1 MQLTINQFEVL
12 TTIEENEK
20 KLSQRDIAKETK
32 LSLGTINKVISE
44 LLENKLID
52 KENAITQNGLKV
64 LEPYR
69 VKRAI
74 FLAAGFGSRLVPIT
88 LNTPK
93 PLVLV
98 NGKRI
103 IETLLDAV
111 VKAEIEEIYIVTGY
125 LSEQFE
131 ILKKKYPQ
139 IKFVENNMYN
149 EANNISSAVC
159 VRYLLQN
166 AYVLE
171 ADLLLR
177 NKKLIRKYEYETN
190 FLSIPVESTDDWCF
204 ATDHNG
210 VITEEKVGGTDC
222 HQMVGIS
229 YWSEADGIKLANDL
243 NEVYLS
249 QGGKERYWEQVP
261 LVYKKENYQVHVR
274 ECIAED
280 ITEIDTFNE
289 LKAIDNRYVT
299 G

>member
-1 MQLTINQFEVL
+1 MNKTVKELTEKNYC
-12 TTIEENEK
+12 ENG
-20 KLSQRDIAKETK
+20 R
-32 LSLGTINKVISE
+32 
-44 LLENKLID
+44 
-52 KENAITQNGLKV
+52 ITQAGLDA

-69 VKRAI
+69 VKRAV
-74 FLAAGFGSRLVPIT
+74 FVAAGFGSRMVPIT

-93 PLVLV
+93 PLVRV
-98 NGKRI
+98 NGTRI
-103 IETLLDAV
+103 IDTLLDAV
-111 VKAEIEEIYIVTGY
+111 VEAGIPEIVIVRGY
-125 LSEQFE
+125 LGEQFDQ
-131 ILKKKYPQ
+131 LLYKYPN
-139 IKFVENNMYN
+139 IRFVENPIYN

-274 ECIAED
+274 ECKAED

>member
-149 EANNISSAVC
+149 EANNISSAYL
-159 VRYLLQN
+159 VRNLIKN

-171 ADLLLR
+171 SDLYLY
-177 NKKLIRKYEYETN
+177 NPKLIRKYEYHSN
-190 FLSIPVESTDDWCF
+190 FLGYYVDRSDDWCIEVK
-204 ATDHNG
+204 NG
-210 VITEEKVGGTDC
+210 IITKEKVGGINC
-222 HQMVGIS
+222 YQMVGIS
-229 YWSEADGIKLANDL
+229 YYDENDGQSIEKDME
-243 NEVYLS
+243 EVFNS
-249 QGGKERYWEQVP
+249 PGGKEKYWEQVI
-261 LVYKKENYQVHVR
+261 LDICKKNYNIYLR
-274 ECIAED
+274 ECQKED
-280 ITEIDTFNE
+280 IIEIDTFNE
-289 LKAIDNRYVT
+289 LKAIDKSYDV
-299 G
+299 

>member
-1 MQLTINQFEVL
+1 MITKREFDTLVLLT
-12 TTIEENEK
+12 
-20 KLSQRDIAKETK
+20 ETK
-32 LSLGTINKVISE
+32 EVVSQKDMAERLKISAEAVNKTVKE
-44 LLENKLID
+44 LTEKNYCK
-52 KENAITQNGLKV
+52 NGQITQAGLDA

-69 VKRAI
+69 VKRAV
-74 FLAAGFGSRLVPIT
+74 FVAAGFGSRMVPVT

-93 PLVLV
+93 PLVRV
-98 NGKRI
+98 NGTRI
-103 IETLLDAV
+103 IDTLLDAV
-111 VKAEIEEIYIVTGY
+111 VEAGIPEI
-125 LSEQFE
+125 
-131 ILKKKYPQ
+131 
-139 IKFVENNMYN
+139 YN

>member
-20 KLSQRDIAKETK
+20 KLSHRDIAKETK

-149 EANNISSAVC
+149 EANNISSAYL
-159 VRYLLQN
+159 VRNLIKN

-171 ADLLLR
+171 SDLYLY
-177 NKKLIRKYEYETN
+177 NPKLIRKYEYHSN
-190 FLSIPVESTDDWCF
+190 FLGYYVDRSDDWCIEVK
-204 ATDHNG
+204 NG
-210 VITEEKVGGTDC
+210 IITKEKVGGINC
-222 HQMVGIS
+222 YQMVGIS
-229 YWSEADGIKLANDL
+229 YYDENDGVNIKKDME
-243 NEVYLS
+243 EVFKS
-249 QGGKERYWEQVP
+249 PGGKEKYWEQVI
-261 LVYKKENYQVHVR
+261 LDICKKNYNIYLR
-274 ECIAED
+274 ECQKED
-280 ITEIDTFNE
+280 IIEIDTFNE
-289 LKAIDNRYVT
+289 LKAIDKTYDV
-299 G
+299 